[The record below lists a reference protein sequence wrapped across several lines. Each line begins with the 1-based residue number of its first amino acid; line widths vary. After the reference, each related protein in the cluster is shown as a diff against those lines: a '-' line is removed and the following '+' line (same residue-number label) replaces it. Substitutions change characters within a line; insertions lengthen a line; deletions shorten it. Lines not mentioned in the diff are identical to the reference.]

1 MLNKSSKIYKKLKKV
16 LDIMRIMVYNIIKKL
31 SKTSNKKHTEE
42 HKP

>member
-1 MLNKSSKIYKKLKKV
+1 MLNKSSKIYKKLKKA

-31 SKTSNKKHTEE
+31 SKTSNKKRKEE

>member
-16 LDIMRIMVYNIIKKL
+16 LDIVRIMVYNIIKKL
-31 SKTSNKKHTEE
+31 SKTSNKKRKEE